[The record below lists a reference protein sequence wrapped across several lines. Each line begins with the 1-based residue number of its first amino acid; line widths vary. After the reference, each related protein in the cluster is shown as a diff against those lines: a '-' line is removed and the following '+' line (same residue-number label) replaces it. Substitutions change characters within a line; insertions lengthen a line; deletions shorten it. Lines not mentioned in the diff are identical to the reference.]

1 MKDFFKTHAY
11 LVALLVGAI
20 CYWSWAQ
27 VSNLREQTAL
37 LHQEKTAL
45 IQVLSN
51 QCTDFLAGQRMQVV
65 PMPPVEDPSAG
76 QESDDGE
83 DPR

>member
-1 MKDFFKTHAY
+1 MKDLAKTYAP
-11 LVALLVGAI
+11 LVALAVGFA
-20 CYWSWAQ
+20 CYYLWQQ

-51 QCTDFLAGQRMQVV
+51 QCTDFLATQRMQVV
-65 PMPPVEDPSAG
+65 PMPPVEEP
-76 QESDDGE
+76 DDGE